1 MTAVEDILGSAELW
15 AGAAGGMV
23 AAGLVIATGARL
35 RPALGLAAAVGLAAL
50 PVAASPWFWFASLVA
65 VAVLVRGGSECDTA
79 VMASWGAVAGAYVCA
94 PDTELALVVAGAVGV
109 IGVAALALGWPWRG
123 SGAVVS
129 LALVWI
135 AVTDASPRASAV
147 IGTLAVAAVHAL
159 LQVGLP
165 SACPAGI
172 APAGRSGGHGR
183 VRPGRRAGRWHPPS
197 GGDRRRGGGAPRLA
211 GARPT
216 ARSHDVT
223 KDPGGP
229 RGGWAMVGP

>member
-165 SACPAGI
+165 ARARPVSLLLVGAVATVVCARVAGLGDGILRPVAI
-172 APAGRSGGHGR
+172 AGAAVALLAWLVLGR
-183 VRPGRRAGRWHPPS
+183 RPGA
-197 GGDRRRGGGAPRLA
+197 
-211 GARPT
+211 T
-216 ARSHDVT
+216 T
-223 KDPGGP
+223 
-229 RGGWAMVGP
+229 